1 MRYGFWDITVVFLL
15 MTTTLLFTV
24 PYPMSWLDNCLPS
37 HTNKTTLSQHWQIT
51 ILSDTVLFGS
61 WVNSHTRW
69 IWTWKWLQTLELMST
84 SRWYRRHRK
93 PFSCLP
99 KIMSTSR
106 WYRHQGRVDVISTTH
121 PYRWVESPIVF
132 SRQNVTYIQ
141 KALWL
146 VKPHVGFFGNSMV
159 NI

>member
-1 MRYGFWDITVVFLL
+1 MVFLL
-15 MTTTLLFTV
+15 MTTTFLFTV
-24 PYPMSWLDNCLPS
+24 PYPKSWLDICLPS
-37 HTNKTTLSQHWQIT
+37 HTNKTTLSQQWQIT

-69 IWTWKWLQTLELMST
+69 IWTWKRLQTLELMST
-84 SRWYRRHRK
+84 SRWYRRHRE

-99 KIMSTSR
+99 KVVSTSR

-121 PYRWVESPIVF
+121 PYRWVESPMVF

-146 VKPHVGFFGNSMV
+146 VKPYVGFFGNSMV